1 MKIKVTHEV
10 VYDTRNQDFMEEFMQ
25 YMDDHPKSF
34 SGFQEFIIDRFIN
47 PNFDRGGETTMEIV
61 DEKALTQC
69 ARCDSML
76 TFHDTTP
83 GYYATCPYHDEDLD
97 KWECK

>member
-10 VYDTRNQDFMEEFMQ
+10 VYDTEDNEFMTEYLE
-25 YMDDHPKSF
+25 YMDDHKLTLS
-34 SGFQEFIIDRFIN
+34 SFQEFIVDRFIN
-47 PNFDRGGETTMEIV
+47 PNFDKGNTSVEV
-61 DEKALTQC
+61 LDLTRC

-83 GYYATCPYHDEDLD
+83 GYYATCPQHDEDLD

>member
-1 MKIKVTHEV
+1 MKIKVTHAII
-10 VYDTRNQDFMEEFMQ
+10 YDTQDKEFMEEYFQ
-25 YMDDHPKSF
+25 YMDDHQKTLA
-34 SGFQEFIIDRFIN
+34 GFEEFIIDRFIN
-47 PNFDRGGETTMEIV
+47 PNFDMGGVTLMEIV
-61 DEKALTQC
+61 DEKPLTRC
-69 ARCDSML
+69 ARCDSVV

>member
-10 VYDTRNQDFMEEFMQ
+10 VYDTKDIEFMNEFME
-25 YMDDHPKSF
+25 YMDDHPLSF
-34 SGFQEFIIDRFIN
+34 SGFEEFIVDRFIN
-47 PNFDRGGETTMEIV
+47 PNFDKGRTNVEILP
-61 DEKALTQC
+61 LTKC

-76 TFHDTTP
+76 TFHDTTA
-83 GYYATCPYHDEDLD
+83 GYYATCPEHDEDLD